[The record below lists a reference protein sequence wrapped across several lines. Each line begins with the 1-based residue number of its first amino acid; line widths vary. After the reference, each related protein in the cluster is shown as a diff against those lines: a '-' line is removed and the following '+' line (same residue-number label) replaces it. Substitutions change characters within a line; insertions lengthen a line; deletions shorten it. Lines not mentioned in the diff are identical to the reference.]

1 MLEDRDQK
9 FAKIADDGAFD
20 VIVVGGG
27 INGIGAFRE
36 LSLQGLRVLLVET
49 NDFCSGCSAAPSR
62 MIHGG
67 LRYLE
72 NGEFDLVRESLQE
85 RDALLRNAPHMV
97 RPLPTTVPI
106 RSVFSGLLN
115 GLANFLHLRT
125 KPAER
130 GALTIK
136 VGLMLYDWVTRHQR
150 MLPKHDF
157 HGPKNTLGQWPQLRK
172 DTRFTAT
179 YYDAW
184 ISHPERLGLELLDDS
199 EASNPNSIA
208 LNYASLTSDDHGN
221 LVLCDEETGSQ
232 CSVTTKTI
240 VNATGAWVD
249 VTAAQMPTSYDAVS
263 PMVEGTKGSHLVI
276 DNPELRDAL
285 GGHMIYYENSDGRV
299 CILFPYLSN
308 VLVGATDIR
317 VDAPGR
323 TRCEE
328 EEKTYILQSLGGV
341 FPDISVSPSQIVY
354 SYSGIRPLPKSDQ
367 DFTGRISRGHFV
379 KKLDGPVP
387 QFCMVGG
394 KWTTFRAFAEQTTD
408 DVLQELGKPC
418 ICGTLS
424 MPIGGGRDYPDN
436 VESWLSATCAKFGV
450 SPERARH
457 MLDHYGSNAQAVL
470 KACNE
475 YPNDTNIATNCPYSA
490 AEITCLIR
498 SEQVVHLADIILR
511 RTDLAITG
519 QISSSIISKVAA
531 IAAKCLG
538 WNAARQE
545 REIASLISE
554 LGDYHGV
561 CQQTLSN
568 RSKQRKTKCVSAPNP
583 G

>member
-1 MLEDRDQK
+1 MQIFMPENRKQK
-9 FAKIADDGAFD
+9 LAKIADNGAFD

-27 INGIGAFRE
+27 INGIGVFRE
-36 LSLQGLRVLLVET
+36 LSLQGLRVFLVER

-72 NGEFDLVRESLQE
+72 NGEFRLVRESLQE

-97 RPLPTTVPI
+97 RSLPTTVPI
-106 RSVFSGLLN
+106 RSVFSGMFN
-115 GLANFLHLRT
+115 GLANFLHLPT

-130 GALTIK
+130 GAITIK
-136 VGLMLYDWVTRHQR
+136 IGLMLYDWVTRHRR

-199 EASNPNSIA
+199 EAANPESIA
-208 LNYASLTSDDHGN
+208 LNYASLTSDDRGN
-221 LVLCDEETGSQ
+221 LILGDKETSANL
-232 CSVTTKTI
+232 SVTTKTI

-249 VTAAQMPTSYDAVS
+249 ATAAQMPGGYDGAS

-276 DNPELRDAL
+276 DNSELREAL

-317 VDAPGR
+317 VNAPGR

-328 EEKTYILQSLGGV
+328 EETSYILQSLASV
-341 FPDISVSPSQIVY
+341 FPDINVSSSQIIF

-367 DFTGRISRGHFV
+367 NFTGRISRGHFV
-379 KKLDGPVP
+379 KKLDGPIP

-394 KWTTFRAFAEQTTD
+394 KWTTFRAFGQQTTD
-408 DVLQELGKPC
+408 DVLQELGKPR
-418 ICGTLS
+418 IHSTLNI
-424 MPIGGGRDYPDN
+424 PIGGGRGYPED
-436 VESWLSATCAKFGV
+436 VENWLSATCAKFGISV
-450 SPERARH
+450 NRARH
-457 MLDHYGSNAQAVL
+457 MLDHYGSNAETIL

-475 YPNDTNIATNCPYSA
+475 FPDDSVLATNCPYSV
-490 AEITCLIR
+490 AEITYLIK
-498 SEQVVHLADIILR
+498 SERAVHLADIILR
-511 RTDLAITG
+511 RTALAITG
-519 QISSSIISKVAA
+519 QISSEIISQVAT

-538 WNAARQE
+538 WDAARQE
-545 REIASLISE
+545 QETASLISE
-554 LGDYHGV
+554 LGEFHGV
-561 CQQTLSN
+561 CPQTLSN
-568 RSKQRKTKCVSAPNP
+568 RSKQRKTQCA
-583 G
+583 

>member
-1 MLEDRDQK
+1 MPESRDQK
-9 FAKIADDGAFD
+9 LAKVADNGAFD

-27 INGIGAFRE
+27 INGIGVFRE
-36 LSLQGLRVLLVET
+36 LSLQGLRVLLIER

-97 RPLPTTVPI
+97 RSLPTTVPI
-106 RSVFSGLLN
+106 RSVFSGVFN

-136 VGLMLYDWVTRHQR
+136 IGLMLYDWVTRHRR

-157 HGPKNTLGQWPQLRK
+157 RGPKNTLGQWPQLRK

-199 EASNPNSIA
+199 EAANPKSVA
-208 LNYASLTSDDHGN
+208 LNYVSLTSGDDGTLILGEN
-221 LVLCDEETGSQ
+221 ETGAKWP
-232 CSVTTKTI
+232 VTTKTI

-249 VTAAQMPTSYDAVS
+249 VTAALLPGSYDGAS

-276 DNPELRDAL
+276 DNPELKEAL
-285 GGHMIYYENSDGRV
+285 GDHMIYYENSDGRV

-323 TRCEE
+323 TRCEDE
-328 EEKTYILQSLGGV
+328 ETSYILKSLGGV
-341 FPDISVSPSQIVY
+341 FPEINVFPSQIVF

-367 DFTGRISRGHFV
+367 NFTGRISRGHFV
-379 KKLDGPVP
+379 KRLDGPIP

-394 KWTTFRAFAEQTTD
+394 KWTTFRAFGEQATD
-408 DVLQELGKPC
+408 DVLQELGKPR
-418 ICGTLS
+418 IRSTLNLA
-424 MPIGGGRDYPDN
+424 IGGGRDYPDD
-436 VESWLSATCAKFGV
+436 VESWLSSTCSEFGI
-450 SPERARH
+450 SLKRAHH
-457 MLDHYGSNAQAVL
+457 MLDHYGSKSHAVL
-470 KACNE
+470 KACDE
-475 YPNDTNIATNCPYSA
+475 FPDDSAITNNCPYSVG
-490 AEITCLIR
+490 EITYLIK
-498 SEQVVHLADIILR
+498 SERAVHLADIILR

-519 QISSSIISKVAA
+519 QVSSEIISQVAA
-531 IAAKCLG
+531 IAAKYLG
-538 WNAARQE
+538 WDDEKREQ
-545 REIASLISE
+545 EIASLISE
-554 LGDYHGV
+554 LGDFHGV
-561 CQQTLSN
+561 CQETLSN
-568 RSKQRKTKCVSAPNP
+568 RSKLRKTQCA
-583 G
+583 

>member
-1 MLEDRDQK
+1 MPEDRDQK
-9 FAKIADDGAFD
+9 FARIADNSAFD

-27 INGIGAFRE
+27 INGIGVFRE
-36 LSLQGLRVLLVET
+36 LSLQGLKVLLVEK

-72 NGEFDLVRESLQE
+72 NGELDLVRESLQE

-106 RSVFSGLLN
+106 RSVFSGLFN

-150 MLPKHDF
+150 VLPKHDF
-157 HGPKNTLGQWPQLRK
+157 QGPKNTQGQWPQLRK

-199 EASNPNSIA
+199 EAANSESIA
-208 LNYASLTSDDHGN
+208 LNYVSLTSDDHGN
-221 LVLCDEETGSQ
+221 LILCDKEASSEW
-232 CSVTTKTI
+232 SVTTKTI

-249 VTAAQMPTSYDAVS
+249 VTAAQLPGNNNSAS

-276 DNPELRDAL
+276 DNPELRKAL

-317 VDAPGR
+317 VNAPGR

-328 EEKTYILQSLGGV
+328 EETSYILQSLAGV
-341 FPDISVSPSQIVY
+341 FPDINVSPSQIVF

-367 DFTGRISRGHFV
+367 DFTGRISRGHLV
-379 KKLDGPVP
+379 KRLDGPIP

-394 KWTTFRAFAEQTTD
+394 KWTTFRAFGEQATD
-408 DVLQELGKPC
+408 DVLKELGKPRTRS
-418 ICGTLS
+418 TLD
-424 MPIGGGRDYPDN
+424 MPIGGGRDYPEN
-436 VESWLSATCAKFGV
+436 VDSWLSATCTKFSV

-457 MLDHYGSNAQAVL
+457 MLDHYGSKARTVL
-470 KACNE
+470 QACNE
-475 YPNDTNIATNCPYSA
+475 FPDDSAISDNCPYSVG
-490 AEITCLIR
+490 EITYLIQ
-498 SEQVVHLADIILR
+498 SERAVHLADVIMR
-511 RTDLAITG
+511 RTALAITG
-519 QISSSIISKVAA
+519 KISSEMISQIAA
-531 IAAKCLG
+531 IAAKCLN
-538 WNAARQE
+538 WDVARREQE
-545 REIASLISE
+545 VASLISE
-554 LGDYHGV
+554 LGNFHGV

-568 RSKQRKTKCVSAPNP
+568 RSK
-583 G
+583 